1 MKRQTQRPRRAQPR
15 PRRALPYAFAAGV
28 SAVALVVAGCSSSGS
43 SASSGTGGGGGGSS
57 TGTGTTGKGASQF
70 SILFTT
76 EDTQTPDE
84 LKSLAAGA
92 CKSEAQ
98 AMPLSVQQTPT
109 TNLQQKVQLLAGQ
122 NALPFMYAAD
132 NTTIVPGGTYYK
144 LGNVLDISKALSDLG
159 LSSDMTAV
167 AESTIKQTFDGTVP
181 SVPFQFNIEGI
192 FYNKKIFAE
201 HNITVPTTYD
211 QLLADAAKLKAA
223 GITPISASGATGWTL
238 ARWIGILLY
247 RELGPTAMQQI
258 QDGKAKL
265 TDPQYVK
272 AAQQVAD
279 LGKAGYFSSGITS
292 LDYNSA
298 VGQFLTGKSAMMY
311 MGTWL
316 LAMIND
322 PTQNTQ
328 GNNIGFMPFPAVTGG
343 LGSIDQYPA
352 NAGSPNV
359 INAKAYGTNGQA
371 WLKCIAQNYGSAS
384 LKDQGTFSGFKVNT
398 PVSSLP
404 PLTAQVQT
412 IINQTQQS
420 VLWFEAYFNS
430 KATADAD
437 NNMAPLVTG
446 QMSAQS
452 YMSTLQA
459 DLASGN

>member
-1 MKRQTQRPRRAQPR
+1 MKRQIERPRRMV
-15 PRRALPYAFAAGV
+15 PYAFAVGV
-28 SAVALVVAGCSSSGS
+28 SAVALVVAGCASSGS
-43 SASSGTGGGGGGSS
+43 SSSSAGSS
-57 TGTGTTGKGASQF
+57 SSASGKGASQF

-84 LKSLAAGA
+84 LNKLAAGA
-92 CKSEAQ
+92 CKSEAS
-98 AMPLSVQQTPT
+98 AMPLSVQQTPV

-132 NTTIVPGGTYYK
+132 NVTIVPGGTYYK
-144 LGNVLDISKALSDLG
+144 TGNVLDIAKALSDLG
-159 LSSDMTAV
+159 VSGDMTAV

-181 SVPFQFNIEGI
+181 SVPFQFNIEGL

-201 HNITVPTTYD
+201 QHLSVPTTYD
-211 QLLADAAKLKAA
+211 ELLSDAAKLKTA

-298 VGQFLTGKSAMMY
+298 VGQFLTGKSAMIY

-343 LGSIDQYPA
+343 QGSIDQYPA

-359 INAKAYGTNGQA
+359 INAKLYGTNGKA
-371 WLKCIAQNYGSAS
+371 WLKCIADNYGSAS
-384 LKDQGTFSGFKVNT
+384 LKDQGTFSGFRVNT
-398 PVSSLP
+398 PVTSLP
-404 PLTAQVQT
+404 PLTAYVQS
-412 IINQTQQS
+412 IINKTQQS

-446 QMSAQS
+446 QMSAQQ
-452 YMSTLQA
+452 YMSTLQS
-459 DLASGN
+459 DLDSGS

>member
-1 MKRQTQRPRRAQPR
+1 VKRQIQRPRRV
-15 PRRALPYAFAAGV
+15 LPYAVVAGV
-28 SAVALVVAGCSSSGS
+28 AAFALVLGGCSSSGS
-43 SASSGTGGGGGGSS
+43 SSSGASSKGSA
-57 TGTGTTGKGASQF
+57 KF

-76 EDTQTPDE
+76 EDTQTPAE
-84 LKSLAAGA
+84 LNKLAAGA
-92 CKSEAQ
+92 CKAEAA
-98 AMPLSVQQTPT
+98 AMPISLQQTPD

-122 NALPFMYAAD
+122 NDLPFMYAAD
-132 NTTIVPGGTYYK
+132 NVTIVPGGTYYK
-144 LGNVLDISKALSDLG
+144 TGNVLDIAKALSQLG
-159 LSSDMTAV
+159 VSSDMTAV

-181 SVPFQFNIEGI
+181 SVPFQFNIEGL

-223 GITPISASGATGWTL
+223 GITPISASGVTGWTL
-238 ARWIGILLY
+238 ARWIGILLF

-258 QDGKAKL
+258 RDGKAKL
-265 TDPQYVK
+265 TDPEYVK

-279 LGKAGYFSSGITS
+279 LGKAGYFSSGLTS

-298 VGQFLTGKSAMMY
+298 VGQFLTGKSAMIY

-343 LGSIDQYPA
+343 QGSIDQYPA

-359 INAKAYGTNGQA
+359 INAKLYGPNGQA

-398 PVSSLP
+398 PVTSLP
-404 PLTAQVQT
+404 PLTADVQS
-412 IINQTQQS
+412 IINKTQQS

-446 QMSAQS
+446 QMSPQQF
-452 YMSTLQA
+452 MSTLQS
-459 DLASGN
+459 DLASGS

>member
-1 MKRQTQRPRRAQPR
+1 VKRQFQR

-28 SAVALVVAGCSSSGS
+28 SAVALVVAGCASSGS
-43 SASSGTGGGGGGSS
+43 SAGSASGGGSS
-57 TGTGTTGKGASQF
+57 NGTAGTTGKGASQF

-76 EDTQTPDE
+76 EDTQTPQE
-84 LKSLAAGA
+84 LNKLAAGA
-92 CKSEAQ
+92 CKSEAS

-132 NTTIVPGGTYYK
+132 NTTIIPGGTYYK
-144 LGNVLDISKALSDLG
+144 LGDVLDISKALSDLG
-159 LSSDMTAV
+159 VSSDMTAV
-167 AESTIKQTFDGTVP
+167 AESTIKQTFNGTVP

-211 QLLADAAKLKAA
+211 ELLSDAAKLKAA

-265 TDPQYVK
+265 TDPEYIK

-279 LGKAGYFSSGITS
+279 LGKDGYFSSGITS

-359 INAKAYGTNGQA
+359 INAKLYGSNGKA
-371 WLKCIAQNYGSAS
+371 WLKCIADNYGSAS

-398 PVSSLP
+398 PVTSVP
-404 PLTAQVQT
+404 PLTAYVQS
-412 IINQTQQS
+412 IINKTQQS

-446 QMSAQS
+446 QMSAQQ
-452 YMSTLQA
+452 YMSILQS
-459 DLASGN
+459 DLTSGS